1 VKPAGDSGQ
10 ASGRSGVFGRRGT
23 PAEPRGVSA
32 DPGRV
37 PADPRGAADSG
48 LASPSPVRPKFTSR
62 AAVLVVVVCAIGLS
76 LAYPIREYIADRRQI
91 DQLQGEDAQLS
102 AKLAALRSEQ
112 RAATTPAFIEQQAR
126 DRLKMCFPTQIC
138 YVVIA
143 PVQRHGK
150 IVRSQPATPWYG
162 ALWASVSKA
171 DGTPPKPS
179 R

>member
-1 VKPAGDSGQ
+1 MPAGDSGR
-10 ASGRSGVFGRRGT
+10 ASGRSGVFGRRGA
-23 PAEPRGVSA
+23 PAGSQGA
-32 DPGRV
+32 
-37 PADPRGAADSG
+37 PADSQGALADR
-48 LASPSPVRPKFTSR
+48 LASPPSARPKFTSR
-62 AAVLVVVVCAIGLS
+62 AAVLVVVICAIGLS

-91 DQLQGEDAQLS
+91 DQLQVEDAQLS
-102 AKLAALRSEQ
+102 AKVAKLRAEQ
-112 RAATTPAFIEQQAR
+112 HAVTSPAFIEQAAR
-126 DRLKMCFPTQIC
+126 DRLKMCFPAQTC

-150 IVRSQPATPWYG
+150 TVRSQPVTPWYG